1 MNAASMANAYKTQ
14 QIMTASP
21 EELTL
26 MLYNG
31 ALRFVSESVRAI
43 ENNDMEQAN
52 QKNLRVQDIIREFML
67 TLDTQYEIAHSWMP
81 LYEYMEHLLIQANVK
96 KDTALLLEVKS
107 MLSELRDSWAEAMKS
122 VPGDSCGGEIMAE
135 AKALWQDYLFLTQ
148 ENRAIFA
155 QERV

>member
-43 ENNDMEQAN
+43 DNNDLEQAN
-52 QKNLRVQDIIREFML
+52 KTNLRAQAIIREFMS
-67 TLDTQYEIAHSWMP
+67 TLDTQYEIAHSLMP
-81 LYEYMEHLLIQANVK
+81 LYEYMENQLIQGNVK
-96 KDTALLLEVKS
+96 KDTTLLLEVKDL
-107 MLSELRDSWAEAMKS
+107 LSELRDGWAEAMKS
-122 VPGDSCGGEIMAE
+122 VRVS
-135 AKALWQDYLFLTQ
+135 
-148 ENRAIFA
+148 RAVA
-155 QERV
+155 R

>member
-43 ENNDMEQAN
+43 ENNDLEQAN
-52 QKNLRVQDIIREFML
+52 QKNLRAQDIIHEFMI
-67 TLDTQYEIAHSWMP
+67 TLDTQYEIAHSFMP

-96 KDTALLLEVKS
+96 KDTVPLLEVKA

-122 VPGDSCGGEIMAE
+122 VRV
-135 AKALWQDYLFLTQ
+135 T
-148 ENRAIFA
+148 RAVA
-155 QERV
+155 R

>member
-21 EELTL
+21 GELTL

-43 ENNDMEQAN
+43 ENNDMETAN
-52 QKNLRVQDIIREFML
+52 QKNLRAQAIIREFMN
-67 TLDTQYEIAHSWMP
+67 TLDTQYEISHSLMQ
-81 LYEYMEHLLIQANVK
+81 LYDYMEYRLIQGNIK
-96 KDTALLLEVKS
+96 KDTEPLLEVKG

-122 VPGDSCGGEIMAE
+122 VRPTVQWCDHA
-135 AKALWQDYLFLTQ
+135 
-148 ENRAIFA
+148 
-155 QERV
+155 